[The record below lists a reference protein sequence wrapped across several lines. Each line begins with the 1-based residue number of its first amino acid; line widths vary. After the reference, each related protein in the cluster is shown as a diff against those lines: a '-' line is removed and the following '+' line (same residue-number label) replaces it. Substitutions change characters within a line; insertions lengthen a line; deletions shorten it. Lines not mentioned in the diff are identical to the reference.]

1 MSARSTH
8 TLIPA
13 VLGCLVLA
21 MSTAAS
27 AQTPAVPFVVLLQG
41 NASPTPTDDP
51 CILVNTET
59 GTGQSAALGPLTWA
73 SREVVDVC
81 ATGDADVDGEFTLT
95 AANGDRLSGTYRT
108 SAHLD
113 FQAGVITAVGR
124 YKLTGGTGGFA
135 GAKGKGVIAAT
146 GSLLPP
152 FEFEGGLFG
161 RISE

>member
-1 MSARSTH
+1 MSAGPICKLTPVVAGAM
-8 TLIPA
+8 L
-13 VLGCLVLA
+13 LA
-21 MSTAAS
+21 MPIAAW
-27 AQTPAVPFVVLLQG
+27 AQTTAVPFVVLLQG
-41 NASPTPTDDP
+41 NANPTPTSDP

-59 GTGQSAALGPLTWA
+59 GTSESATYGPLTWE
-73 SREVVDVC
+73 STEVVDVC
-81 ATGDADVDGEFTLT
+81 ATGDADVDGAFSLT

-135 GAKGKGVIAAT
+135 GAKGKGVIAAS

-152 FEFEGGLFG
+152 FDFQGGLFG